1 MTNYLTLLVH
11 RIFPILLIIGL
22 GFWSCED
29 DTPSPVSISFFNT
42 YSRSDYD
49 SGNSVQQTEDGGYI
63 VVGNTKSYGLGWDVW
78 LIKTDSEG
86 QEEWN
91 QTFDEEGGGE
101 EGYSIQQTNDGGYII
116 TGRSNGYEEGILL
129 IKADSQGQEEWIQ
142 TLDTA
147 YISEGYS
154 IQQTED
160 DGYII
165 AGTRRANGSSDVDVL
180 LIKTDSQGQVEWSKT
195 FDESN
200 SEYGSSVQQTE
211 DGGYIIAGTRRADGS
226 SYALLIKTDS
236 QGQEEWSKTFE
247 ISDMEWGATV
257 QQTSDGG
264 YILTGPHDSDGT
276 GNRDVWLIKTY
287 SHGNMK
293 WNQTFDESNSDYGRS
308 VQQTSDGGYIITGKK
323 YSSTNYDNDVLL
335 IKTDPQGNKEWS
347 RTFGDSNGEIG
358 NSVQQTSDGG
368 YIITGFKQYSDGF
381 SGSDLLLIKTD
392 LEGRQ

>member
-1 MTNYLTLLVH
+1 MRKYLLLV
-11 RIFPILLIIGL
+11 LLIS
-22 GFWSCED
+22 FWGCED
-29 DTPSPVSISFFNT
+29 DTPSTVSISFFNT

-63 VVGNTKSYGLGWDVW
+63 VVGNTKSYGLGSWDVW

-91 QTFDEEGGGE
+91 QTFGEEGGYE
-101 EGYSIQQTNDGGYII
+101 RGYSILQTDDGGYII
-116 TGRSNGYEEGILL
+116 TGHSNYYESGILL
-129 IKADSQGQEEWIQ
+129 IKTDSQGQEEWIQ

-147 YISEGYS
+147 YTYTSVAYS

-160 DGYII
+160 GGYILT
-165 AGTRRANGSSDVDVL
+165 GTRTNNGSGDADVL
-180 LIKTDSQGQVEWSKT
+180 LIKTDSQGIEQWSKT
-195 FDESN
+195 F
-200 SEYGSSVQQTE
+200 GSASDNDWGHSGQQAE

-276 GNRDVWLIKTY
+276 GNGDVWLIKTY

-323 YSSTNYDNDVLL
+323 YSSNNDPTDNDVLL

-368 YIITGFKQYSDGF
+368 YIITGFKQYYDGF

-392 LEGRQ
+392 PEGRQ